1 MAKHSSATITVLQCT
16 LEFKWASFKKRNNL
30 DELIN
35 IVTKDE
41 ERSLIQISIGTQDLN
56 IRQAQSGIHVKNYSW
71 STIHCVFKICQST
84 QFTAKIHNL
93 CTF

>member
-56 IRQAQSGIHVKNYSW
+56 IRSAIWNPHQKLQLIHDPLCFQNLPW
-71 STIHCVFKICQST
+71 IH
-84 QFTAKIHNL
+84 
-93 CTF
+93 